1 MANSNIDY
9 SNLKNITK
17 ELKKNLAEKYSTLER
32 IASEVNNAAI
42 TQSGGGPSNTGLGE
56 MGDLLDIFFSQ
67 NTYNGTLKINGG
79 LIVDYIDS
87 AEGAS
92 AGETNIA
99 EVKKL
104 INRAIDFN
112 NKKFNVGAQSGL
124 LSSIGTLAGANIISS
139 SIRNSTFSGGLIDG
153 AELQNVE
160 GLNNLFR
167 DDYLEMYSITSVR
180 DNFIFFVSSAYND
193 ISFSYDERDKDFFKV
208 SFGQKNDIITGNSF
222 PPQLSAIGID
232 NTYMESKL

>member
-1 MANSNIDY
+1 M
-9 SNLKNITK
+9 LLT
-17 ELKKNLAEKYSTLER
+17 
-32 IASEVNNAAI
+32 
-42 TQSGGGPSNTGLGE
+42 TQSGGGPRNTGLGE

-222 PPQLSAIGID
+222 PPQLSAGD
-232 NTYMESKL
+232 R